1 MKSIHWKIAM
11 IQSKT
16 DRILPNLICLILSMD
31 PAHFPGTLRDTLWVG
46 VLSRSAV
53 KAFHFHNF
61 LIIFGSKYSKNII
74 DFTVASF
81 QDTLASFHV
90 IVPVAVETQ
99 RACCHCPPSPRARLH
114 PPSTPFELNEHCSSA
129 PIMWKIGRATP
140 QTSLEILLPSIEHIE
155 RASEES
161 SCRKNVAIQ

>member
-1 MKSIHWKIAM
+1 
-11 IQSKT
+11 
-16 DRILPNLICLILSMD
+16 MD
-31 PAHFPGTLRDTLWVG
+31 PAHFPGTLRDTLGVG

-81 QDTLASFHV
+81 HD

-99 RACCHCPPSPRARLH
+99 RACCHCPPSPRARASTLH
-114 PPSTPFELNEHCSSA
+114 ALRVE
-129 PIMWKIGRATP
+129 
-140 QTSLEILLPSIEHIE
+140 
-155 RASEES
+155 
-161 SCRKNVAIQ
+161 